1 MRGVKMKKQLK
12 ILGVISLV
20 VILGACSKQE
30 KLKRREV
37 SKDIN
42 TELVKK
48 VAGAWLG
55 EGEKEKKVY
64 DITYNKQALWINQE
78 ELEVTETK
86 ENLVLTQT
94 KKEKPFFY
102 DFKIEGENITVMPS
116 HPVPEG
122 QSGGQLASI
131 KLIPIDKKEIEVH
144 NFEKDELI
152 KFEETLKTSLEMFER
167 KEAFLLKMTR
177 FTTEGDPIFE
187 MLRFNGEEINYYHDN
202 SKDTFGEKNII
213 NTNYKHM
220 SYEEKTDDTGQK
232 IKEFILSEPVEKESD
247 KQVIF
252 DIQNV
257 E

>member
-78 ELEVTETK
+78 ELEVTERK
-86 ENLVLTQT
+86 L
-94 KKEKPFFY
+94 K
-102 DFKIEGENITVMPS
+102 
-116 HPVPEG
+116 
-122 QSGGQLASI
+122 SI
-131 KLIPIDKKEIEVH
+131 I
-144 NFEKDELI
+144 
-152 KFEETLKTSLEMFER
+152 LKRM
-167 KEAFLLKMTR
+167 
-177 FTTEGDPIFE
+177 
-187 MLRFNGEEINYYHDN
+187 N
-202 SKDTFGEKNII
+202 
-213 NTNYKHM
+213 
-220 SYEEKTDDTGQK
+220 
-232 IKEFILSEPVEKESD
+232 
-247 KQVIF
+247 
-252 DIQNV
+252 
-257 E
+257 